1 MVRLILISFF
11 IISTLAANSSNNIS
25 KAFAFA
31 IFDENGQSENIQN
44 ISTTKY
50 DYEGIS
56 YTKIVVFGKMLH
68 NRKID
73 VLIGNSIGTF
83 VDEKPIVDIRKIV
96 IAYEYTFKHYSVTS
110 GLLQVKIDNKL
121 YDSRV
126 FVK

>member
-1 MVRLILISFF
+1 METAIEDKASDEKTHLSRLIA
-11 IISTLAANSSNNIS
+11 TY
-25 KAFAFA
+25 
-31 IFDENGQSENIQN
+31 DW
-44 ISTTKY
+44 KY
-50 DYEGIS
+50 TSMKRPADH
-56 YTKIVVFGKMLH
+56 L
-68 NRKID
+68 RKYWE